1 MFFFNLFYHLSTL
14 VLILDNQVAYDSSGF
29 LEKNRDLLHMDSIQL
44 LAKCKSSLP
53 QMFASKILAQSDIS
67 ISVPYRSSAAVSQ
80 KLSVAMKFKV
90 QIFVLTRVSSLL
102 GLE

>member
-1 MFFFNLFYHLSTL
+1 MSTL

-53 QMFASKILAQSDIS
+53 QTFASKMLAQSDNS
-67 ISVPYRSSAAVSQ
+67 ISVPYRSSAADSQ

-90 QIFVLTRVSSLL
+90 QLFVLQEYPLC
-102 GLE
+102 